1 MSNNNAEKVRS
12 EDGTQI
18 AFERK
23 GSGIPLVFV
32 DGAFC
37 SRTMGPGCTL
47 APSLQDTFTTYVYDR
62 RGRGGSQDTLPY
74 DPKHEVEDLAALIE
88 AAGESAY
95 VFGHSSGAVL
105 ALEAA
110 RAGVPINALVLYEA
124 PLVVDDRRPPVPEAF
139 PARVAELAQQGQART
154 VVRTFMSDAI
164 RVPKPVAFIMSMMP
178 GGGRMRSIAHTVA
191 YDAEIM
197 NPYQQGRPFPAA
209 RFTSVEAPAAVL
221 VGSKSPEW
229 IQASGAALAGALRV
243 AELVRL
249 EGQRH
254 MVKAKATAPV
264 VKRFLLDQVDKSRN
278 PASGTDR

>member
-1 MSNNNAEKVRS
+1 MSNAHVEKVRS
-12 EDGTQI
+12 EDGTEI
-18 AFERK
+18 AFEKK
-23 GSGIPLVFV
+23 GSGRPLVFV

-62 RGRGGSQDTLPY
+62 RGRGDSQDTSPY
-74 DPKHEVEDLAALIE
+74 DPEHEIEDLAAVIE
-88 AAGESAY
+88 AAGGSAY

-110 RAGVPINALVLYEA
+110 RGGVPIGALVLYEA
-124 PLVVDDRRPPVPEAF
+124 PLVVDDRRPPVPETF
-139 PARVAELAQQGQART
+139 PSRVAGLAEQGRSRA

-164 RVPKPVAFIMSMMP
+164 RVPKPVAFMMSMMP
-178 GGGRMRSIAHTVA
+178 GGSRMRSIAHTVA

-197 NPYQQGRPFPAA
+197 NPYQQGNPFPTA
-209 RFTSVEAPAAVL
+209 RFTSVEAPTAVL

-229 IQASGAALAGALRV
+229 IQGSGAAIAAALPV

-264 VKRFLLDQVDKSRN
+264 VKRFLLDHVDKSRRQAN
-278 PASGTDR
+278 GTDR